1 MAAGAIQPALSGYRC
16 AVIHRGTQPVLLPKW
31 MPSGIARALGA
42 ESAVIRSLDD
52 LSALH
57 HWIDAG
63 AQGTFAAD

>member
-1 MAAGAIQPALSGYRC
+1 MDA
-16 AVIHRGTQPVLLPKW
+16 
-31 MPSGIARALGA
+31 SGIARALGA

-63 AQGTFAAD
+63 AQGTFVAD